1 MPHAPK
7 SVDQVADDST
17 DLHTRVLRNRKI
29 PTTKMAPPPEI
40 KKDKPKPRHTV
51 QLPEGW
57 EEHMFGLHDRW
68 RSLTPSVSVSSQNS
82 TTPILQEDQ
91 VEGAPMEED
100 TGEAEAEAEEVE
112 VNVPADEG
120 SQCPDDGASQLPDDE
135 VDQDDSES
143 SLPPSS
149 PPAEDSSSD
158 AEDEFPPHHPGRRVE
173 HKPKSKGKS
182 RAMDVDDS
190 DIVSQDD
197 HEHAWN
203 AKFRKTG
210 NLSHAALD
218 EIRDFATE
226 VKAKAEELG
235 RRHGKSPR
243 DILVA
248 AGLSVKPSHTKLN
261 EANLFRSWYWATQP
275 KPDGGMHALVTYSFI
290 TFFPADR
297 NMVNNI
303 ITAEYNQLMKD
314 IPKDDTAAR
323 KEKLK
328 AIYEWSESSSAV
340 PANKSVKSIAVRVHN
355 VKTQFSGL
363 AEAWSTLED
372 IEIAGVVMDG
382 NGTEAGLLRTSASA
396 SSAPALELHCRMKEI
411 PRDRNHRVFGS
422 MMKEKLITALQDL
435 CTTRGVEVGDP
446 QKIIWQRLLEFV
458 RRNSLVIINWPLGVP
473 PPGPG
478 FEYKKLK
485 ADALHQLVVPYLRRK
500 LGSMYDGQSDDDDD
514 EKNDRLDGVPEV
526 EIKPWNEDVISI
538 RDVHPLKGE
547 IALVKAPDGTVLHK
561 VSDDPEWQ
569 KSREEEDPGMAAHH
583 AQSGIPF
590 PLRKRPRVEVTDN
603 DTVPHEA
610 SRSDCQMPLH
620 DEGRDACPIAGDRGD
635 ALRDPPAH
643 TSRENTRESS
653 RSECPL
659 PAQCY
664 GDLHCD
670 AVPSRL
676 HPRDPGPSQQFPPSR
691 RYEDPRYDRANY
703 HVPGPSDIPYNV
715 LPPARHGSGR
725 FPLSRQTYRIPSR
738 PDHHVYRDAPYISDY
753 YPPAQPTAQQW
764 VDRGSAAQYEDEFP
778 EDYLDY

>member
-1 MPHAPK
+1 MPRAPK

-40 KKDKPKPRHTV
+40 KKDKPKPRHACNR
-51 QLPEGW
+51 LKDGKNIC
-57 EEHMFGLHDRW
+57 
-68 RSLTPSVSVSSQNS
+68 SVSVTGGDHS
-82 TTPILQEDQ
+82 LLEDQ

-100 TGEAEAEAEEVE
+100 TGEAEAEAEAEAEVE

-120 SQCPDDGASQLPDDE
+120 SQRPDDGASQLPDDE
-135 VDQDDSES
+135 DQDDSES

-158 AEDEFPPHHPGRRVE
+158 AEDEFPPRRPGRRVE

-190 DIVSQDD
+190 DI
-197 HEHAWN
+197 
-203 AKFRKTG
+203 TG

-275 KPDGGMHALVTYSFI
+275 KPDG
-290 TFFPADR
+290 ADR

-328 AIYEWSESSSAV
+328 AVYEWSESSSAV

-355 VKTQFSGL
+355 AKTQFSDWTPDL
-363 AEAWSTLED
+363 WHIWWFRYHTKYTAIFKCLR
-372 IEIAGVVMDG
+372 DG

-411 PRDRNHRVFGS
+411 PRDRNRRVFGS

-435 CTTRGVEVGDP
+435 RT
-446 QKIIWQRLLEFV
+446 
-458 RRNSLVIINWPLGVP
+458 
-473 PPGPG
+473 
-478 FEYKKLK
+478 
-485 ADALHQLVVPYLRRK
+485 DALRQLVVPYLRRK

-547 IALVKAPDGTVLHK
+547 IALVKAPDGTVLRK

-569 KSREEEDPGMAAHH
+569 KSREEEDPAESHFH
-583 AQSGIPF
+583 
-590 PLRKRPRVEVTDN
+590 RKRPRVEVTDN
-603 DTVPHEA
+603 DTVPREA
-610 SRSDCQMPLH
+610 SRSDRQMPLH
-620 DEGRDACPIAGDRGD
+620 DEGRDACPIAGDRGVVIY
-635 ALRDPPAH
+635 PAAFWSKLTGDMHRMHFVTHQH
-643 TSRENTRESS
+643 TQATRTLESPVDLSPLAGSR
-653 RSECPL
+653 
-659 PAQCY
+659 Y
-664 GDLHCD
+664 GDLHRD
-670 AVPSRL
+670 AVPSRSHL
-676 HPRDPGPSQQFPPSR
+676 RTLALLSSFHHLGVMRTLVMTAPTIMFLAPPIFPTM
-691 RYEDPRYDRANY
+691 YY
-703 HVPGPSDIPYNV
+703 H
-715 LPPARHGSGR
+715 PARHGSGR
-725 FPLSRQTYRIPSR
+725 FPPSRQTYRIPSR
-738 PDHHVYRDAPYISDY
+738 PDHHVYHDAPYISDY

-764 VDRGSAAQYEDEFP
+764 VDRGSAAQNTCLFFRDRVSRKMHLLKILVTVSNGQGLCDCFSLIGFFHMVRGVARLESKD
-778 EDYLDY
+778 

>member
-1 MPHAPK
+1 
-7 SVDQVADDST
+7 
-17 DLHTRVLRNRKI
+17 
-29 PTTKMAPPPEI
+29 
-40 KKDKPKPRHTV
+40 
-51 QLPEGW
+51 
-57 EEHMFGLHDRW
+57 MFGLRDRR

-91 VEGAPMEED
+91 VEGTPMEED
-100 TGEAEAEAEEVE
+100 TGEAEEVE

-120 SQCPDDGASQLPDDE
+120 SQCPDDGASQLPDNE

-158 AEDEFPPHHPGRRVE
+158 AEDEFPPHCPGRRVE

-182 RAMDVDDS
+182 RAMDVDNS

-197 HEHAWN
+197 HEHAQN

-218 EIRDFATE
+218 EICDFTTE

-235 RRHGKSPR
+235 RQHGKSPC

-275 KPDGGMHALVTYSFI
+275 KPDGSMHALVTYSFI
-290 TFFPADR
+290 TFFPADQ

-303 ITAEYNQLMKD
+303 IMVEYNQLMKD
-314 IPKDDTAAR
+314 IPKDDTIAR

-340 PANKSVKSIAVRVHN
+340 PTNKSVKSIAVRVHN
-355 VKTQFSGL
+355 AKMQFSGL

-372 IEIAGVVMDG
+372 IEIAGVVMYVGQDPAGCQTSGIFGGSDIIQKYINDHAIDVQGLMDKYTAIFKCLRDG

-396 SSAPALELHCRMKEI
+396 SSAPALELCYCNCR
-411 PRDRNHRVFGS
+411 
-422 MMKEKLITALQDL
+422 
-435 CTTRGVEVGDP
+435 
-446 QKIIWQRLLEFV
+446 
-458 RRNSLVIINWPLGVP
+458 PLGVP

-485 ADALHQLVVPYLRRK
+485 ADALRQLVVPYLWRK
-500 LGSMYDGQSDDDDD
+500 LGSMYNGQSDDDDD
-514 EKNDRLDGVPEV
+514 EKNDHLDGVPEV

-547 IALVKAPDGTVLHK
+547 ITLVKAPDGTVLRK

-583 AQSGIPF
+583 AQSRIPF
-590 PLRKRPRVEVTDN
+590 PSHKRPHVEVTDN
-603 DTVPHEA
+603 DTVPREA

-620 DEGRDACPIAGDRGD
+620 DEGRDARPIAGDRGD
-635 ALRDPPAH
+635 ALCDPPAH
-643 TSRENTRESS
+643 TSCKNTREPS

-659 PAQCY
+659 LAWRY

-670 AVPSRL
+670 AVPSRS
-676 HPRDPGPSQQFPPSR
+676 HPWDPGPSQQFPPSR
-691 RYEDPRYDRANY
+691 RYEDPRYDCANY
-703 HVPGPSDIPYNV
+703 HDPGPSDIPYNV
-715 LPPARHGSGR
+715 HDLILHCHILFSFSIGITTCLLQFGA
-725 FPLSRQTYRIPSR
+725 FPSILSDVLHT
-738 PDHHVYRDAPYISDY
+738 IS
-753 YPPAQPTAQQW
+753 P
-764 VDRGSAAQYEDEFP
+764 
-778 EDYLDY
+778 